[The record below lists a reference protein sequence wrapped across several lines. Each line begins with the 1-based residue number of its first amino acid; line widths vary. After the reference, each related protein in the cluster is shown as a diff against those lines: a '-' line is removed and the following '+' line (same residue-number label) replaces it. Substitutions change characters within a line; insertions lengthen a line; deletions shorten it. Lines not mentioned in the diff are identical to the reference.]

1 MNLYSEHLPPSGSP
15 THAPVKVL
23 LGAFQNLLTS
33 MLGEGWLL
41 PVDLFL
47 IIAPGILWRFLRVF
61 VYLALVP
68 SNAIAV
74 VTTRLTASETL
85 TMREL
90 VGS

>member
-1 MNLYSEHLPPSGSP
+1 MQAEHWKSFKDSV
-15 THAPVKVL
+15 TAS
-23 LGAFQNLLTS
+23 TS
-33 MLGEGWLL
+33 LIRDTL
-41 PVDLFL
+41 VALFL
-47 IIAPGILWRFLRVF
+47 IIALGILRRFLRVF

-85 TMREL
+85 MMREL

>member
-1 MNLYSEHLPPSGSP
+1 M
-15 THAPVKVL
+15 A
-23 LGAFQNLLTS
+23 
-33 MLGEGWLL
+33 
-41 PVDLFL
+41 LFL
-47 IIAPGILWRFLRVF
+47 IIALGILWRFLRVF

-74 VTTRLTASETL
+74 ATTRLTASETL